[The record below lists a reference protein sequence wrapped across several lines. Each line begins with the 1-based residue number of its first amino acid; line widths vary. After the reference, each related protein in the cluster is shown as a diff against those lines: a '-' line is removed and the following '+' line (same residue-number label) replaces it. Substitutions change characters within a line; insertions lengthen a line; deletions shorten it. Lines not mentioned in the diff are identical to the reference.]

1 MAVFAQPG
9 AYDYNSTVFSPDGR
23 LYQVEYARELV
34 NRGGTILGIRCA
46 EGVVLG
52 SEENVEVLEEERR
65 SWKIFQVDEHIGA
78 AIIGLSSDA
87 RVLIDQ
93 ARINAQSNKLTY
105 DEPIDVEVATQKI
118 CDTQQTYTQH
128 GGGRPFGVAMIL
140 GGVDKTGPRVF
151 GTHPSGNYMRYKATA
166 VGAGTETVLPILKEM
181 YREDLT
187 LEEGVKLAVKC
198 LVKAL
203 QARELPLRVKIAVIP
218 VATKK
223 WDMLSDEAVKGY
235 IKEASQLLNGPYL
248 FF

>member
-1 MAVFAQPG
+1 MSAFARPG
-9 AYDYNSTVFSPDGR
+9 AYDFNNTVFSPDGR

-34 NRGGTILGIRCA
+34 NRGGTIVGIRCA

-52 SEENVEVLEEERR
+52 SEENAEVLEEVGR

-78 AIIGLSSDA
+78 AIIGLGSDA

-93 ARINAQSNKLTY
+93 ARIDAQSNKLTY

-128 GGGRPFGVAMIL
+128 GGGRPFGIAMIL

-203 QARELPLRVKIAVIP
+203 QARELPLRIKIAVIP

-235 IKEASQLLNGPYL
+235 IKEAS
-248 FF
+248 

>member
-1 MAVFAQPG
+1 MSAFARPG
-9 AYDYNSTVFSPDGR
+9 AYDYNNTVFSPDGR

-34 NRGGTILGIRCA
+34 NRGGTIVGIRCA

-52 SEENVEVLEEERR
+52 SEENAEVLEEVGR

-78 AIIGLSSDA
+78 AIIGLGSDA

-93 ARINAQSNKLTY
+93 ARIDAQSNKLTY

-187 LEEGVKLAVKC
+187 LEEGIKLAVKC

-235 IKEASQLLNGPYL
+235 IKEAS
-248 FF
+248 

>member
-1 MAVFAQPG
+1 MSAFARPG
-9 AYDYNSTVFSPDGR
+9 AYDYNNTVFSPDGR
-23 LYQVEYARELV
+23 LYQVEYAREVV
-34 NRGGTILGIRCA
+34 NRGGTIVGIRCA

-52 SEENVEVLEEERR
+52 SEENAEVLEEVGR

-78 AIIGLSSDA
+78 AIIGLGSDA

-93 ARINAQSNKLTY
+93 ARLDAQSNKLTY

-235 IKEASQLLNGPYL
+235 IKEAS
-248 FF
+248 

>member
-1 MAVFAQPG
+1 MSAFARPG
-9 AYDYNSTVFSPDGR
+9 AYDYNNTVFSPDGR

-34 NRGGTILGIRCA
+34 NRGGTIVGIRCA

-52 SEENVEVLEEERR
+52 SEENAEVLEEVGR
-65 SWKIFQVDEHIGA
+65 SWKIFQVDEHIGVA
-78 AIIGLSSDA
+78 VIGLGSDA

-93 ARINAQSNKLTY
+93 ARIDAQSNKLTY
-105 DEPIDVEVATQKI
+105 DEPIDIEVATQKI

-166 VGAGTETVLPILKEM
+166 IGAGTETVLPILKEM

-218 VATKK
+218 GATKK
-223 WDMLSDEAVKGY
+223 LDMLSDEAVKGY
-235 IKEASQLLNGPYL
+235 IKEAS
-248 FF
+248 

>member
-1 MAVFAQPG
+1 MAAFAQPG

-52 SEENVEVLEEERR
+52 SEENIEALEEEGR
-65 SWKIFQVDEHIGA
+65 SWKIFQVDEHVGA

-93 ARINAQSNKLTY
+93 ARINTQSNKLTY
-105 DEPIDVEVATQKI
+105 DEPIDIEVLTQKI
-118 CDTQQTYTQH
+118 CDIKQSYTQH

-140 GGVDKTGPRVF
+140 GGVDKTGPHVF
-151 GTHPSGNYMRYKATA
+151 GTHPSGNYKGYKATA
-166 VGAGTETVLPILKEM
+166 VGAGTETVLSMLKEE
-181 YREDLT
+181 YREDST
-187 LEEGVKLAVKC
+187 LEKSIKLAVKC

-203 QARELPLRVKIAVIP
+203 QARELPLRIKIAMIP
-218 VATKK
+218 IATKK
-223 WDMLSDEAVKGY
+223 WVMLSDEAVEGY
-235 IKEASQLLNGPYL
+235 IKEAS
-248 FF
+248 

>member
-1 MAVFAQPG
+1 MSAFARPG
-9 AYDYNSTVFSPDGR
+9 AYDYNNTVFSPDGR

-34 NRGGTILGIRCA
+34 NRVGTIVGIRCA

-52 SEENVEVLEEERR
+52 SEENAEVLEEVGR

-78 AIIGLSSDA
+78 AIIGLGSDA

-93 ARINAQSNKLTY
+93 ARIDAQSNKLTY

-223 WDMLSDEAVKGY
+223 WDMLSNEAVKGY
-235 IKEASQLLNGPYL
+235 IKEAS
-248 FF
+248 

>member
-1 MAVFAQPG
+1 MSAFARPG
-9 AYDYNSTVFSPDGR
+9 AYDYNNTVFSPDGR

-34 NRGGTILGIRCA
+34 NRGGTIVGIRCA

-52 SEENVEVLEEERR
+52 SEENAEVLEEVGR

-78 AIIGLSSDA
+78 AIIGLGSDA

-93 ARINAQSNKLTY
+93 ARIDAQSNKLTY
-105 DEPIDVEVATQKI
+105 DEPIDVEAATQKI

-140 GGVDKTGPRVF
+140 GGVDKTGPSVF

-223 WDMLSDEAVKGY
+223 WETLSDEAVKGY
-235 IKEASQLLNGPYL
+235 IKEAS
-248 FF
+248 

>member
-1 MAVFAQPG
+1 MSAFARPG
-9 AYDYNSTVFSPDGR
+9 AYDYNNTVFSPDGR

-34 NRGGTILGIRCA
+34 NRGGTIVGIRCA

-52 SEENVEVLEEERR
+52 SEENAEVLEEVGR

-78 AIIGLSSDA
+78 AIIGLGSDA

-93 ARINAQSNKLTY
+93 ARIDAQSNKLTY

-203 QARELPLRVKIAVIP
+203 QARELPLRIKIAVVPI
-218 VATKK
+218 ATKK
-223 WDMLSDEAVKGY
+223 WGMLSNEAVEGY
-235 IKEASQLLNGPYL
+235 IKEAS
-248 FF
+248 

>member
-1 MAVFAQPG
+1 MSAFARPG
-9 AYDYNSTVFSPDGR
+9 AYDYNNTVFSPDGR

-34 NRGGTILGIRCA
+34 NRGGTIVGIRCA

-52 SEENVEVLEEERR
+52 SEENAEVLEEVGR

-78 AIIGLSSDA
+78 AIIGLGSDA

-105 DEPIDVEVATQKI
+105 DEPIDVEAATQKI

-235 IKEASQLLNGPYL
+235 IKEAS
-248 FF
+248 

>member
-1 MAVFAQPG
+1 MSAFARPG
-9 AYDYNSTVFSPDGR
+9 AYDYNNTVFSPDGR

-34 NRGGTILGIRCA
+34 NRGGTIVGIRCA

-52 SEENVEVLEEERR
+52 SEENAEILEEVGR

-78 AIIGLSSDA
+78 AIIGLGSDA

-93 ARINAQSNKLTY
+93 ARIDAQSNKLTY

-223 WDMLSDEAVKGY
+223 WDMLSNEAVKGY
-235 IKEASQLLNGPYL
+235 IKEAS
-248 FF
+248 

>member
-1 MAVFAQPG
+1 MAAFAQPG

-52 SEENVEVLEEERR
+52 SEENIEVLEEEGH

-93 ARINAQSNKLTY
+93 ARVNTQSNKLTY
-105 DEPIDVEVATQKI
+105 DEPIDVEVLTQKI

-140 GGVDKTGPRVF
+140 GGVDKTGPHVF
-151 GTHPSGNYMRYKATA
+151 GTHPSGNYMGYKSTA
-166 VGAGTETVLPILKEM
+166 VGAGSETVLSMLKEE
-181 YREDLT
+181 YRKDLT
-187 LEEGVKLAVKC
+187 LEEGIKLAVKC

-203 QARELPLRVKIAVIP
+203 QARELPLRIKIAIIP

-223 WDMLSDEAVKGY
+223 LSMLSNEAVEGY
-235 IKEASQLLNGPYL
+235 IKESS
-248 FF
+248 

>member
-1 MAVFAQPG
+1 MATFAQPG
-9 AYDYNSTVFSPDGR
+9 EYDYNSTVFSPDGR

-52 SEENVEVLEEERR
+52 SEENIEVLEEEGR

-78 AIIGLSSDA
+78 AIIGLGSDA

-93 ARINAQSNKLTY
+93 ARINSQNNKLTY
-105 DEPIDVEVATQKI
+105 DEPIDVEALTQKI
-118 CDTQQTYTQH
+118 CDIQQTYTQH
-128 GGGRPFGVAMIL
+128 SGGRPFGVAMVL
-140 GGVDKTGPRVF
+140 GGVDKTGPHVL
-151 GTHPSGNYMRYKATA
+151 GTHPSGNYRGYKSIA
-166 VGAGTETVLPILKEM
+166 VGAGSETVLSMLKEE

-187 LEEGVKLAVKC
+187 LEEGIKLAAKC

-203 QARELPLRVKIAVIP
+203 QARELPLRIKIAIIP

-223 WDMLSDEAVKGY
+223 LVMLSDEVVKGY
-235 IKEASQLLNGPYL
+235 IKESS
-248 FF
+248 

>member
-1 MAVFAQPG
+1 MSAFARPG
-9 AYDYNSTVFSPDGR
+9 AYDYNNTVFSPDGR

-34 NRGGTILGIRCA
+34 NRGGTIVGIRCA

-52 SEENVEVLEEERR
+52 SEENAEVLEEVGR

-78 AIIGLSSDA
+78 AIIGLGSDA
-87 RVLIDQ
+87 RALIDQ
-93 ARINAQSNKLTY
+93 ARIDAQSNKLTY

-235 IKEASQLLNGPYL
+235 IKEAS
-248 FF
+248 

>member
-1 MAVFAQPG
+1 MAAFAQPG

-65 SWKIFQVDEHIGA
+65 SWKIFQLDEHIGA

-105 DEPIDVEVATQKI
+105 DELIDVEVATKKI

-140 GGVDKTGPRVF
+140 AGVDKTGPHVF
-151 GTHPSGNYMRYKATA
+151 GTHPSGNYTGYKATA
-166 VGAGTETVLPILKEM
+166 VGAGAETVLSMLKEE

-187 LEEGVKLAVKC
+187 LEKSITLAVKC

-203 QARELPLRVKIAVIP
+203 QARELPLRIKIAVVPIE
-218 VATKK
+218 TKK
-223 WDMLSDEAVKGY
+223 WGMLSNEAVEGC
-235 IKEASQLLNGPYL
+235 IKEVS
-248 FF
+248 

>member
-1 MAVFAQPG
+1 MAAFAQPG
-9 AYDYNSTVFSPDGR
+9 TYDYNSTVFSPDGR

-52 SEENVEVLEEERR
+52 SEENVDVLEEERR

-105 DEPIDVEVATQKI
+105 DELIDVEVATKKI

-140 GGVDKTGPRVF
+140 AGVDKTGPHVF
-151 GTHPSGNYMRYKATA
+151 GTHPSGNYTGYKATA
-166 VGAGTETVLPILKEM
+166 VGAGTETVLSMLKEE

-187 LEEGVKLAVKC
+187 LEKGIKLAVKC

-203 QARELPLRVKIAVIP
+203 QTRQLPLRIKIAVIP
-218 VATKK
+218 IATKK
-223 WDMLSDEAVKGY
+223 WSMLSNEAVDGY
-235 IKEASQLLNGPYL
+235 IKEAS
-248 FF
+248 

>member
-1 MAVFAQPG
+1 MAAFAQPG

-23 LYQVEYARELV
+23 LNQVEYARELV

-52 SEENVEVLEEERR
+52 SEENIEVLEEVGR
-65 SWKIFQVDEHIGA
+65 SWKIFRVDEHIGA
-78 AIIGLSSDA
+78 AIIGLGSDA

-93 ARINAQSNKLTY
+93 ARTDAQSNKLTY
-105 DEPIDVEVATQKI
+105 DEPIDLEVATQKI

-140 GGVDKTGPRVF
+140 GGVDKTGPHVF

-203 QARELPLRVKIAVIP
+203 QARELPLRIKIAVIP

-235 IKEASQLLNGPYL
+235 IKEAS
-248 FF
+248 

>member
-1 MAVFAQPG
+1 MAAFAQPG

-52 SEENVEVLEEERR
+52 SEENIEVLEEEGR

-93 ARINAQSNKLTY
+93 ARINTQSNKLTY
-105 DEPIDVEVATQKI
+105 DEPIDLEVVTQKI

-140 GGVDKTGPRVF
+140 GGVDKTGPHVF
-151 GTHPSGNYMRYKATA
+151 ETHPSGNYRGYKATA
-166 VGAGTETVLPILKEM
+166 VGAGTETVLSMLKEE

-187 LEEGVKLAVKC
+187 LEKGIKLAVKC

-203 QARELPLRVKIAVIP
+203 QARQLPLRIKIAVIP
-218 VATKK
+218 IATKK
-223 WDMLSDEAVKGY
+223 WGMLSNEAVEGY
-235 IKEASQLLNGPYL
+235 IKEAS
-248 FF
+248 

>member
-1 MAVFAQPG
+1 MSAFARPG
-9 AYDYNSTVFSPDGR
+9 AYDYNNTVFSPDGR
-23 LYQVEYARELV
+23 LYQVEYAREVV
-34 NRGGTILGIRCA
+34 NRGGTIVGIRCA

-52 SEENVEVLEEERR
+52 SEENAEVLEEVGR

-78 AIIGLSSDA
+78 AIIGLGSDA

-93 ARINAQSNKLTY
+93 ARIDAQSNKLTY

-218 VATKK
+218 VTTKK

-235 IKEASQLLNGPYL
+235 IKEAS
-248 FF
+248 

>member
-1 MAVFAQPG
+1 MAAFAQPG
-9 AYDYNSTVFSPDGR
+9 TYDYNSTVFSPDGR

-34 NRGGTILGIRCA
+34 NRGGTILGIWCA

-52 SEENVEVLEEERR
+52 SEENIEVLEEERR

-105 DEPIDVEVATQKI
+105 DELIDVEVATQKI

-128 GGGRPFGVAMIL
+128 GGGRPFGIAMIL
-140 GGVDKTGPRVF
+140 GGVDKTGPHVF
-151 GTHPSGNYMRYKATA
+151 GTHPSGNYMGYKATA
-166 VGAGTETVLPILKEM
+166 VGAGTETVLPMLKEE

-187 LEEGVKLAVKC
+187 LEKSITLAAKC

-203 QARELPLRVKIAVIP
+203 QARELPLRIKIAVVPI
-218 VATKK
+218 ATKK
-223 WDMLSDEAVKGY
+223 WGMLSNEAVEGY
-235 IKEASQLLNGPYL
+235 IKEAS
-248 FF
+248 

>member
-1 MAVFAQPG
+1 MAAFAQPG

-65 SWKIFQVDEHIGA
+65 SWKIFQLDEHIGA

-105 DEPIDVEVATQKI
+105 DELIDVEVATKKI

-140 GGVDKTGPRVF
+140 AGVDKTGPHVF
-151 GTHPSGNYMRYKATA
+151 GTHPSGNYTGYKATA
-166 VGAGTETVLPILKEM
+166 VGAGAETVLSMLKEE

-187 LEEGVKLAVKC
+187 LEKSITLAVKC

-203 QARELPLRVKIAVIP
+203 QARELPLRIKIAVVPIE
-218 VATKK
+218 TKK
-223 WDMLSDEAVKGY
+223 WGMLSNEAVEGY
-235 IKEASQLLNGPYL
+235 IKEVS
-248 FF
+248 

>member
-1 MAVFAQPG
+1 MSAFARPG
-9 AYDYNSTVFSPDGR
+9 AYDYNNTVFSPDGR

-34 NRGGTILGIRCA
+34 NRGGTIVGIRCA

-52 SEENVEVLEEERR
+52 SEENAEVLEEVGR

-78 AIIGLSSDA
+78 AIIGLGSDA

-93 ARINAQSNKLTY
+93 ARIDAQSNKLTY

-128 GGGRPFGVAMIL
+128 GGGRPFGIAMIL

-203 QARELPLRVKIAVIP
+203 QARELPLRIKIAVVPI
-218 VATKK
+218 ATKK
-223 WDMLSDEAVKGY
+223 WGMLSNEAVEGY
-235 IKEASQLLNGPYL
+235 IKEAS
-248 FF
+248 

>member
-105 DEPIDVEVATQKI
+105 DELIDVEVATKKI

-140 GGVDKTGPRVF
+140 AGVDKTGPHVF
-151 GTHPSGNYMRYKATA
+151 GTHPSGNYTGYKATA
-166 VGAGTETVLPILKEM
+166 VGAGTETVLSMIKEE

-187 LEEGVKLAVKC
+187 LEKSITLAAKC
-198 LVKAL
+198 LVKTL
-203 QARELPLRVKIAVIP
+203 QARELPLRIKIAVVPI
-218 VATKK
+218 ATKK
-223 WDMLSDEAVKGY
+223 WGMLSNEAVEGY
-235 IKEASQLLNGPYL
+235 IKEA
-248 FF
+248 F

>member
-1 MAVFAQPG
+1 MSAFARPG
-9 AYDYNSTVFSPDGR
+9 AYDYNNTVFSPDGR

-34 NRGGTILGIRCA
+34 NRGGTIVGIRCA

-52 SEENVEVLEEERR
+52 SEENAEILEEVGR

-78 AIIGLSSDA
+78 AIIGLGSDA

-93 ARINAQSNKLTY
+93 ARIDAQSNKLTY

-223 WDMLSDEAVKGY
+223 WETLSDEAVKGY
-235 IKEASQLLNGPYL
+235 IKEAS
-248 FF
+248 